1 MKPTKNQF
9 FCSDCSKI
17 KMRFET
23 EDKANRFLKFNA
35 NEIEEETGLRPE
47 RSYHCIACDSWHITS
62 KKEVWNI
69 KSKSEVVIE
78 KYKQYKEE
86 KKQNKTKI
94 IANQREFRKIE
105 DIKKQE
111 NINIKEQTDKETKA
125 KREELNKLLKTIES
139 NIDTIKTLKKFE
151 KIDGCMEILNNSY
164 SMLKDFKTTI
174 SELEHIYENILS
186 KPEMEQFFFN
196 RQKRRQELENTLN
209 LLKQELTNT

>member
-9 FCSDCSKI
+9 FCNDCGKI

-47 RSYHCIACDSWHITS
+47 RSYYCMACDSWHITS
-62 KKEVWNI
+62 KKEMRNV
-69 KSKSEVVIE
+69 KSRTEEVIE
-78 KYKQYKEE
+78 KYKQHKEE
-86 KKQNKTKI
+86 KNKTKI
-94 IANQREFRKIE
+94 IANQPELKKIE

-111 NINIKEQTDKETKA
+111 NINIKEQTDKKTKTKT

-139 NIDTIKTLKKFE
+139 NIDAINTLKKFE
-151 KIDGCMEILNNSY
+151 KIEVCIEILNDSY
-164 SMLKDFKTTI
+164 SMLKYFKTTI

-186 KPEMEQFFFN
+186 KADLEQLFFN

-209 LLKQELTNT
+209 LLKEELTNA